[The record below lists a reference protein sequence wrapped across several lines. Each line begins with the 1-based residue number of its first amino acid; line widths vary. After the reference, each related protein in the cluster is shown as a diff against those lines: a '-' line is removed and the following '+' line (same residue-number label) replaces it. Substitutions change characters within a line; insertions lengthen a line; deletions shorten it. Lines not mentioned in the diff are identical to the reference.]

1 MVLLI
6 LHHRASIIR
15 NHQLL
20 GWRNHHEKKVVR
32 KGGLFADRISMPNPE
47 AKLMKA
53 VSKQRNLS
61 NSAWTVIPSTGANNY
76 YDPLNPDRVVQK
88 QFLLVHRSAKKI
100 QLIMHY
106 LALQKYLERH

>member
-1 MVLLI
+1 MFVDL
-6 LHHRASIIR
+6 
-15 NHQLL
+15 
-20 GWRNHHEKKVVR
+20 
-32 KGGLFADRISMPNPE
+32 ISMPNSE

-76 YDPLNPDRVVQK
+76 YDPLNPDRVAQK
-88 QFLLVHRSAKKI
+88 QFHLVHRSDQKI
-100 QLIMHY
+100 QRIMHY